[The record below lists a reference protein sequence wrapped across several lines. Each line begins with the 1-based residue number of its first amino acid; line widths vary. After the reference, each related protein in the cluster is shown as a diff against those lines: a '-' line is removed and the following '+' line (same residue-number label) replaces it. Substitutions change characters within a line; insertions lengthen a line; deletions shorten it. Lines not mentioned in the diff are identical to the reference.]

1 METLK
6 RKRVGMLISDKVN
19 FRTKKT
25 TGDKEGHCLMRKE
38 SVLQERSNFKCKCT
52 KHQSFRINRA
62 KLITIRGFNMP
73 NSAICKATI

>member
-1 METLK
+1 MEVKGWKKYTMETLK

-38 SVLQERSNFKCKCT
+38 QYSKSVVISNVNAPN
-52 KHQSFRINRA
+52 IRA
-62 KLITIRGFNMP
+62 
-73 NSAICKATI
+73 SE

>member
-6 RKRVGMLISDKVN
+6 RKRVDMLISDKVN

-38 SVLQERSNFKCKCT
+38 SVLQERSNFKCKCPE
-52 KHQSFRINRA
+52 HQSFRINRA

-73 NSAICKATI
+73 NSAIYKATI